1 MTELIRQMS
10 QIHVPEDLLRQI
22 DMDGVI
28 NDFRKNFKRLDDFR
42 KTRSA
47 YENRGFWKKLGD
59 AITFDDTMENAQLD
73 AVETQAAFS
82 KAIGQLMVMSI
93 VQSQRLQ
100 QQQEQLSTQQG
111 IIKDQTQRIERH
123 TLELQDQHELLA
135 KQSTNLEKLVNDYF
149 ELRGLTQE
157 GAKKLIAIANEVQ
170 GTRDALLRS
179 VDESLAS
186 VSKQLN
192 DVLDQVSEK
201 TSSLEDNIGQEMAG
215 LGIRCTE
222 VSTDLKRIDDQW
234 SKQVS
239 EMLERTSITTTAVN
253 NFGKEVKEQSLIL
266 ERLGLELAG
275 QVGNLST
282 RHDGISSKLDDMAV
296 EFSVYRT
303 TVHGKLTKLYAA
315 LGLLAFGLVATMVFA
330 ATRF

>member
-59 AITFDDTMENAQLD
+59 AITFDDTMENAKLD

-135 KQSTNLEKLVNDYF
+135 QQSTDLEKLVNDYF

-157 GAKKLIAIANEVQ
+157 GAKKLITVANEVQ

-179 VDESLAS
+179 VDESLNSA
-186 VSKQLN
+186 SKQLN
-192 DVLDQVSEK
+192 DVLDQVSER
-201 TSSLEDNIGQEMAG
+201 TSSLEDNIGQKMAG
-215 LGIRCTE
+215 LGSRCAE
-222 VSTDLKRIDDQW
+222 VSADLKRIDDQW
-234 SKQVS
+234 SKQVA

-253 NFGKEVKEQSLIL
+253 DFGKEVKEQSLIL
-266 ERLGLELAG
+266 EHLGLEFSGKIGHL
-275 QVGNLST
+275 NT
-282 RHDGISSKLDDMAV
+282 RHEGISSKLDDMAI
-296 EFSVYRT
+296 EFAAYRT
-303 TVHGKLTKLYAA
+303 TVYGKLTKLYAA
-315 LGLLAFGLVATMVFA
+315 LGLLAFGLVVTVGFA
-330 ATRF
+330 ASRF